1 MAESRLWLLDLLHN
15 GEVGW
20 SGAGCFQPEA
30 LKLAGRVGGGGVGR
44 GRFHMGM
51 PTGIKLLSRCH
62 SLAYAYY
69 PRIFPSRPQA
79 QRRVFNEVT
88 SEQSGPRLCVL
99 VDSIEVRDY

>member
-1 MAESRLWLLDLLHN
+1 MAEIRLWLLDLLHN

-30 LKLAGRVGGGGVGR
+30 LELGGKVGGGGVGR
-44 GRFHMGM
+44 GRF
-51 PTGIKLLSRCH
+51 KLLSRCH

-69 PRIFPSRPQA
+69 PWIFPSRRQA